1 MLVMSNSIQTEQLI
15 NAVAAA
21 DSAASLVRSVQAL
34 AAAQLPEAIP
44 TLIATLGYNNPG
56 AAVAAVTG
64 LVSLAEAAVQPL
76 LDLLDGYNYG
86 ARAWAIRALAEI
98 GDPRALPTLLEAVQT
113 DFALSVRRSAA
124 KGLGYLH
131 WHVLSPE
138 ERLSGQKAAFLALA
152 QVTDDPEWVV
162 RYAVIVGLEALVR
175 VSVDQELISLIRE
188 KIVERSLSDP
198 DLTVRTRARLAQ

>member
-1 MLVMSNSIQTEQLI
+1 MLVMSNSIQADQLI

-64 LVSLAEAAVQPL
+64 LVSLGEAAVQPL

-131 WHVLSPE
+131 WHALPPE
-138 ERLSGQKAAFLALA
+138 ERSSGQKEAFLALA

-162 RYAVIVGLEALVR
+162 RYAVIVGLEALAR
-175 VSVDQELISLIRE
+175 VSVDQELISLIQE

>member
-131 WHVLSPE
+131 WHVLPPE

-162 RYAVIVGLEALVR
+162 RYAVIVGLEALAR